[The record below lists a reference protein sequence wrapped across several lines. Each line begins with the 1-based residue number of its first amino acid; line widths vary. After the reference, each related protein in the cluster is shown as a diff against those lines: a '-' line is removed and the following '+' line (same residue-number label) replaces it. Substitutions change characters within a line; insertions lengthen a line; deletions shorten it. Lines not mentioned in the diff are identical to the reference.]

1 MIGSRAAR
9 RVALSLVL
17 LWGCGGTGSTRVEPT
32 TDQVA
37 RSGVGM
43 VVAAQPLA
51 TAAGVEM
58 LERGGNAADA
68 AVAAAFAVS
77 VVEPSMNSIGGRTQI
92 LVRTPDGGVHGIDAT
107 TQAPHTYD
115 PDTAPQAGYGYPTVG
130 LPGAVAGLTRLLAE
144 HGTLPLATVMEP
156 AIQYAAEGFTL
167 LPGEAA
173 RQASAVEQLRESEGA
188 SMYFLKPDGS
198 PHQAGD
204 RLAQADLAM
213 VLRRIATGGA
223 DAFYRGEIADAIAA
237 DVEAAGGHVTADALA
252 RYRAE
257 DARVVRGSYRGH
269 EVVGTFTPAA
279 GAMTIGVLQI
289 IENFDMAAA
298 DEVTWAAVVGQALA
312 LGFEA
317 ARTHRGPDA
326 WRLLTSPDWARE
338 QAARVRLPV
347 AAAAMTTEPTQPL
360 RHAPRPVETPWT
372 ALGPERPEAWGAA
385 QVGALGAAL
394 GLERPETWGAASVG
408 ELGAALG
415 PERPEAWHAW
425 APGASRPGADRS
437 QVVAGAR
444 APVAYFPGPDDQGHT
459 THLSTAD
466 ANGMAVALTQTIGPA
481 MGSKV
486 ATPGLGFLYAATLGG
501 YLGRLEPGERARS
514 NIAPLMVMDDGA
526 PMLVL
531 GAAGGARIVSAVV
544 QAVCRVVDQ
553 GLSLP
558 EALAAARVHPMGGS
572 LNSPGGRSGFE
583 METSPGIGWS
593 PDVMA
598 ALEAMEFAVREVP
611 RAGAFGRIHGIQFD
625 AATATWTGAADP
637 DWEGSAAAPKR

>member
-1 MIGSRAAR
+1 MIGSRPSR
-9 RVALSLVL
+9 RLVLSLVL
-17 LWGCGGTGSTRVEPT
+17 LWGCGGTASTRVEPT

-37 RSGVGM
+37 HSSAGM

-92 LVRTPDGGVHGIDAT
+92 LVRTAQGSFHGIDAT
-107 TQAPHTYD
+107 TQAPDTYD

-130 LPGAVAGLTRLLAE
+130 LPGAVAGLARLLDE

-156 AIQYAAEGFTL
+156 AIRYASEGFTL

-188 SMYFLKPDGS
+188 ALYYLKPDGS
-198 PHQAGD
+198 PYEAGD
-204 RLAQADLAM
+204 HVVQSDLAM
-213 VLRRIATGGA
+213 VLRRIASGGA
-223 DAFYRGEIADAIAA
+223 DAFYRGEIAKAMA
-237 DVEAAGGHVTADALA
+237 DDILGAGGHVTAAALA
-252 RYRAE
+252 GYRAE

-269 EVVGTFTPAA
+269 ELVGTFTPAA
-279 GAMTIGVLQI
+279 GAMTIGILQI
-289 IENFDMAAA
+289 IENFDMAGA
-298 DEVTWAAVVGQALA
+298 DEATWAAVVGQALA

-317 ARTHRGPDA
+317 ARSHRGPDA
-326 WRLLTSPDWARE
+326 WQTLTSRKWASE
-338 QAARVRLPV
+338 QAERVRLPV
-347 AAAAMTTEPTQPL
+347 AAAAMRGEPVDS
-360 RHAPRPVETPWT
+360 RPAADSWRSPEPAAVP
-372 ALGPERPEAWGAA
+372 ALAFERARPGMSNGKGAA
-385 QVGALGAAL
+385 AARVT
-394 GLERPETWGAASVG
+394 G
-408 ELGAALG
+408 
-415 PERPEAWHAW
+415 
-425 APGASRPGADRS
+425 DRTVMLS
-437 QVVAGAR
+437 GAR
-444 APVAYFPGPDDQGHT
+444 AAAAYLPGPDDDGHT

-466 ANGMAVALTQTIGPA
+466 ASGMAVALTQTIGPA
-481 MGSKV
+481 MGSKI

-514 NIAPLMVMDDGA
+514 NISPLMVLDGGD

-558 EALAAARVHPMGGS
+558 EALAAARLHPMQGS
-572 LNSPGGRSGFE
+572 LTSPGSESGFQ

-593 PDVMA
+593 P
-598 ALEAMEFAVREVP
+598 EAIAELRGLGFAVQEVP
-611 RAGAFGRIHGIQFD
+611 RAAAFGRIHGISHD
-625 AATATWTGAADP
+625 AGTGAWTGAADP
-637 DWEGSAAAPKR
+637 DWEGSAAPPRN

>member
-1 MIGSRAAR
+1 MIGLRSSRCL
-9 RVALSLVL
+9 ALSLVL
-17 LWGCGGTGSTRVEPT
+17 LWGCGGTAATRVEPT

-37 RSGVGM
+37 RSSRGM

-92 LVRTPDGGVHGIDAT
+92 LVRTPDGSFHGIDAT
-107 TQAPHTYD
+107 TQAPGTYD

-130 LPGAVAGLTRLLAE
+130 VPGAVAGLTRLHSE

-173 RQASAVEQLRESEGA
+173 RQASATDQLRESEGA
-188 SMYFLKPDGS
+188 SLYYLKPDGS
-198 PHQAGD
+198 PYEAGD
-204 RLAQADLAM
+204 HFVQSDLAM
-213 VLRRIATGGA
+213 VLRLIASGGA

-237 DVEAAGGHVTADALA
+237 DIEGAGGHVTSSSLA

-269 EVVGTFTPAA
+269 ELVGTFTPAA
-279 GAMTIGVLQI
+279 GAMTIAILQI
-289 IENFDMAAA
+289 IENFDMAGA

-326 WRLLTSPDWARE
+326 WQLLTSREWASE
-338 QAARVRLPV
+338 QAERVRLPV
-347 AAAAMTTEPTQPL
+347 MAEATMGWESWESATAPEVRLVHEQPEIPGWSAGPAAWVAADRAAIPSAARSAAAYL
-360 RHAPRPVETPWT
+360 
-372 ALGPERPEAWGAA
+372 
-385 QVGALGAAL
+385 
-394 GLERPETWGAASVG
+394 
-408 ELGAALG
+408 
-415 PERPEAWHAW
+415 
-425 APGASRPGADRS
+425 
-437 QVVAGAR
+437 
-444 APVAYFPGPDDQGHT
+444 PGPDDQGHT

-466 ANGMAVALTQTIGPA
+466 ASGMAVALTQTLGPA
-481 MGSKV
+481 MGSKI
-486 ATPGLGFLYAATLGG
+486 ATAGLGFLYAATLGG
-501 YLGRLEPGERARS
+501 YLGRLEPRERARS
-514 NIAPLMVMDDGA
+514 NISPLMVFDDGD

-544 QAVCRVVDQ
+544 QAVCRVIDQ

-558 EALAAARVHPMGGS
+558 EALAAARMHPMQGT
-572 LNSPGGRSGFE
+572 LNSPGAESGFQ
-583 METSPGIGWS
+583 METSLDIGWS
-593 PDVMA
+593 PDVIA
-598 ALEAMEFAVREVP
+598 ALRELGFAVQEVP
-611 RAGAFGRIHGIQFD
+611 RAGSFGRIHGISYD
-625 AATATWTGAADP
+625 AATSTWTGAADP
-637 DWEGSAAAPKR
+637 DWEGSAAAPHN